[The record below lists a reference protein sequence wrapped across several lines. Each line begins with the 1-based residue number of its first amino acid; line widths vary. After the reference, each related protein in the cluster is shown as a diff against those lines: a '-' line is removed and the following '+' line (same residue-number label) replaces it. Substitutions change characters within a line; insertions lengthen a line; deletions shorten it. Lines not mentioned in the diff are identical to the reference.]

1 MATYTGIDKTVIKGF
16 KVLALNKDKLLS
28 HAYNNVVLQTADYG
42 IIVPS
47 ITADEEEHITYLKI
61 TDGHLFKYLVMGV
74 KQNKG
79 ILNPYYQ
86 LHITI
91 SDLTDNNLYP
101 LNVTE
106 YINMLNRIKDYL
118 LDIYGLEVDF
128 TEAYY
133 DEIELNKTATLDGE
147 FKDYNYILNLM
158 GLLVPKRY
166 KNRAY
171 YTDNLNILKQVEFSN
186 TAIKGKI
193 YDKTRQ
199 LQEKFK
205 IVLDKNYMRIE
216 YTLHGSKK
224 IETVLGTRNINK
236 INDEAIRSF
245 LDTQIEKDLITP
257 LKNHIAEG
265 TNKLILMAN
274 TIKARTPKNWIST
287 FLDKSLNASIL
298 YKSNAG
304 TLKVPL
310 LVDTLQLKETIATV
324 SGTNASRNVRTA
336 EKKFNSFT
344 AYGSNIK
351 KFSEIIDKFL

>member
-1 MATYTGIDKTVIKGF
+1 MTYTGIDKTVIKGF
-16 KVLALNKDKLLS
+16 KVLALDKDKLLT

-47 ITADEEEHITYLKI
+47 ITADKEEHITYLKI
-61 TDGHLFKYLVMGV
+61 TDGHLFNYLVMGV
-74 KQNKG
+74 KQKKG
-79 ILNPYYQ
+79 ILNPYYH
-86 LHITI
+86 LEITI

-101 LNVTE
+101 LNITE
-106 YINMLNRIKDYL
+106 YLNMLNRIKDYL
-118 LDIYGLEVDF
+118 LNMYGLEIDF

-171 YTDNLNILKQVEFSN
+171 YTDNLNILKQVEFFN

-193 YDKTRQ
+193 YDKSRQ

-224 IETVLGTRNINK
+224 IETALGER
-236 INDEAIRSF
+236 AITKVSDVSIKDF
-245 LDTQIEKDLITP
+245 LNMQIEKDLITP
-257 LKNHIAEG
+257 LEKHITEG
-265 TNKLILMAN
+265 SKKLIA
-274 TIKARTPKNWIST
+274 
-287 FLDKSLNASIL
+287 
-298 YKSNAG
+298 
-304 TLKVPL
+304 
-310 LVDTLQLKETIATV
+310 IATALRKK
-324 SGTNASRNVRTA
+324 NRN
-336 EKKFNSFT
+336 N
-344 AYGSNIK
+344 
-351 KFSEIIDKFL
+351 